1 MKNFLIFVLGIACLL
16 LFYSVKIKTQ
26 KLEEQ
31 EAVVADLNK
40 QLDAAKQAA
49 PHVAPAAP
57 PVAALQIQPIHPNQP
72 AAPVVSQVTAA
83 PASVS
88 VTAAVPGQNMDKALG
103 EFAAVMKADI
113 ATSPPPFVIFM
124 DEAAA
129 KRDAQTAEEQGLPQ
143 SDTVRRMGIDRYNG
157 FMTHLFPG
165 RPDLRTVAP
174 APGEPENASSSQ
186 VNVSPAKL
194 LWVAVDDASPDAKY
208 ALRWMKVNSPQLTV
222 TETAMQ
228 TLDQEIAGN
237 VSADAKSAALARG
250 LHDAQNALKRL
261 LNGKPPVAED
271 QREVAFFL
279 RTAGVSK

>member
-1 MKNFLIFVLGIACLL
+1 
-16 LFYSVKIKTQ
+16 
-26 KLEEQ
+26 
-31 EAVVADLNK
+31 
-40 QLDAAKQAA
+40 
-49 PHVAPAAP
+49 
-57 PVAALQIQPIHPNQP
+57 
-72 AAPVVSQVTAA
+72 
-83 PASVS
+83 
-88 VTAAVPGQNMDKALG
+88 
-103 EFAAVMKADI
+103 
-113 ATSPPPFVIFM
+113 
-124 DEAAA
+124 
-129 KRDAQTAEEQGLPQ
+129 
-143 SDTVRRMGIDRYNG
+143 
-157 FMTHLFPG
+157 
-165 RPDLRTVAP
+165 
-174 APGEPENASSSQ
+174 